1 MSWLEA
7 EGLRVRLGDR
17 TVLDNVSLSVAKGEL
32 VGLLGPNASGKSTLL
47 RTLAGLETSEA
58 GAVRIDGAT
67 VASYAPRDR
76 ARRIAYLEQGAAS
89 EWPIAVARLVA
100 LGRTPHLEPWER
112 AGETDRDAIADA
124 MARCDVTHL
133 ASRAA
138 TELSGGEAARVML
151 ARALAT
157 GAGCLLADEPVSYLD
172 PYHQFSIMGV
182 IRAHADRGGL
192 ALAAL
197 HDLTLAARF
206 CDRVLLLRNGKI
218 AAAGPPGEILTPEIL
233 ARVFSVEASLVE
245 QDGLLQVVQR
255 GIVGGSHEEETP

>member
-89 EWPIAVARLVA
+89 EWPR
-100 LGRTPHLEPWER
+100 PW
-112 AGETDRDAIADA
+112 
-124 MARCDVTHL
+124 
-133 ASRAA
+133 
-138 TELSGGEAARVML
+138 
-151 ARALAT
+151 
-157 GAGCLLADEPVSYLD
+157 
-172 PYHQFSIMGV
+172 
-182 IRAHADRGGL
+182 
-192 ALAAL
+192 
-197 HDLTLAARF
+197 
-206 CDRVLLLRNGKI
+206 
-218 AAAGPPGEILTPEIL
+218 
-233 ARVFSVEASLVE
+233 
-245 QDGLLQVVQR
+245 
-255 GIVGGSHEEETP
+255 